1 MVTSEIQNA
10 KKAAAERAVSYI
22 ENNMMVGLGTG
33 STSKYAIQFIGAR
46 VKDGLKI
53 KGVPTSLE
61 TAKLAQ
67 MYKIPLLNQFSRIDV
82 TIDGAD
88 EVDPDGNLIKGGGGA
103 LTREKIVA
111 FASDKEIIIVDES
124 KQVEKLGAFPL
135 PVEILP
141 FAKDYLHQ
149 KLKSLGCEVTLRK
162 KGSKIFVTD
171 NENYIFDCL
180 FGEILDPGTLSRQ
193 INALPGAVENGLFV
207 GLTDLVIVG
216 HRKDEVEE
224 IKI

>member
-1 MVTSEIQNA
+1 MVTSKIQNA
-10 KKAAAERAVSYI
+10 KRAAAERAVSYI
-22 ENNMMVGLGTG
+22 ENNMTVGLGTG
-33 STSKYAIQFIGAR
+33 STSMYAIQFIGER

-61 TAKLAQ
+61 TGKLAQ
-67 MYKIPLLNQFSRIDV
+67 KYKIPLLKQFSRIDV

-111 FASDKEIIIVDES
+111 AASDKEIIIVDES

-171 NENYIFDCL
+171 NENYIFDCH
-180 FGEILDPGTLSRQ
+180 FGEILDPGTLSRE

-216 HRKDEVEE
+216 HDEDRVEE